1 MDKNNEPTINDV
13 LEAVND
19 FSVKVDERFNKVDER
34 FNKVDDRF
42 NKVDERFE
50 HLEQKVDFLDQ
61 KIDQNHLEL
70 LGYIRMIETELADI
84 KERLT
89 RLEKRTIEDA
99 DATAGDVLK
108 LQRRLETADE
118 EIKIVKNQIRQI
130 QAV

>member
-34 FNKVDDRF
+34 F
-42 NKVDERFE
+42 E

-61 KIDQNHLEL
+61 KTDQNHLEL
-70 LGYIRMIETELADI
+70 LGYIRMIEAELADI

-89 RLEKRTIEDA
+89 RVEKRTLEDA
-99 DATAGDVLK
+99 DASAGDYLK
-108 LQRRLETADE
+108 LQKRLEVAEE